1 MTGDRIDPLAL
12 KFSEPR
18 YFEDFEPG
26 ERFYL
31 PSRTMTEGVFSA
43 FQAASGD
50 NHPIHYDRHY
60 CQSIGHRD
68 LLAHGYQVLI
78 QACIGAGVL
87 PQLMGPSL
95 IGFIEQSS
103 RFLRPVY
110 CGDTLYAGVEIAE
123 LKPQRTTGVMTCRIT
138 IHNQGDLVLEG
149 EQKYLLRKRPAGSAA
164 HPAG

>member
-1 MTGDRIDPLAL
+1 M
-12 KFSEPR
+12 SR
-18 YFEDFEPG
+18 YFEDFRVG
-26 ERFYL
+26 ERYYI

-60 CQSIGHRD
+60 CQALGHRD

-87 PQLMGPSL
+87 PQMMGPSL

-103 RFLRPVY
+103 RFLGPVY
-110 CGDTLYAGVEIAE
+110 CGDTVYPSIVILH
-123 LKPQRTTGVMTCRIT
+123 LKPQRTTGVMSCAVTV
-138 IHNQGDLVLEG
+138 HNQDGRLVLEG
-149 EQKYLLRKRPAGSAA
+149 EQKYLLRRRAGEASAS
-164 HPAG
+164 

>member
-1 MTGDRIDPLAL
+1 MTNKKIDPLTL
-12 KFSEPR
+12 QFCEPR
-18 YFEDFEPG
+18 YFEDFAVG

-60 CQSIGHRD
+60 CQAHGHRD

-87 PQLMGPSL
+87 PQMMGPSL
-95 IGFIEQSS
+95 IGFLEQSS
-103 RFLRPVY
+103 RFLKGVY
-110 CGDTLYAGVEIAE
+110 CGDTLYPGVAISG
-123 LKPQRTTGVMTCRIT
+123 LKPQRTTGVMTCQIS
-138 IHNQGDLVLEG
+138 IHNQVGELVMEG
-149 EQKYLLRKRPAGSAA
+149 EQKYLLRKRNPA
-164 HPAG
+164 